1 MIIYV
6 YIYIYIFH
14 SFNYSNTYL
23 DHRIS
28 ARELVPKNKLSLF
41 ISSRKSF
48 TLSYM
53 SVFFRLL
60 LCYFFFFWTSHR
72 SNLKKRFKYN
82 KEYTCYEAEADYKK
96 EIDY

>member
-1 MIIYV
+1 
-6 YIYIYIFH
+6 
-14 SFNYSNTYL
+14 
-23 DHRIS
+23 
-28 ARELVPKNKLSLF
+28 
-41 ISSRKSF
+41 
-48 TLSYM
+48 M

>member
-28 ARELVPKNKLSLF
+28 ARERVPKNKLSFFFSSVNLSLCRICLF
-41 ISSRKSF
+41 SF
-48 TLSYM
+48 VY
-53 SVFFRLL
+53 
-60 LCYFFFFWTSHR
+60 CYATFFFWTSHR